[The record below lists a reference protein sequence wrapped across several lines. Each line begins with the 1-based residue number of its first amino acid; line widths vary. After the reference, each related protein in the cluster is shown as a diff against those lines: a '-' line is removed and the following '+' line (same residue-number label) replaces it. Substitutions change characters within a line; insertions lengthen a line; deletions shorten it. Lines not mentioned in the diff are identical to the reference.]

1 MQRRGGTVCA
11 DMGMSKLEIKKLF
24 ELRKGRYLPC
34 GLNLKEKLWWRFM
47 PGVVINVKWP
57 KGQIKVGPSHRDGWS
72 GYGPEF
78 EYVDSADPNDHYRP
92 WMEANVGRQGW
103 DWNWGMANND
113 VSANRLTIKFQ
124 KKHKEAAMIAKLQWS

>member
-1 MQRRGGTVCA
+1 
-11 DMGMSKLEIKKLF
+11 
-24 ELRKGRYLPC
+24 
-34 GLNLKEKLWWRFM
+34 M
-47 PGVVINVKWP
+47 PGVVINVQWP

-72 GYGPEF
+72 GVGPEF

-92 WMEANVGRQGW
+92 WMEANVGRQKW
-103 DWNWGMANND
+103 DWDWGMANTD